1 MRSLE
6 QLDRASEFT
15 TLGKPNRSRP
25 TNRSL
30 VHTAQLHGVYTA
42 RLQTLDQLHCLT
54 GTPCIERRT
63 DLGYPSVEEV
73 VTQWGD
79 LCDWRPR
86 PLGLPQIVPSGLA
99 VAVADMFPCP
109 IYQALNDA
117 VPQLT
122 SLATFSQLWPSREV
136 EGFLQ
141 ALRSKRLFRL
151 SQG

>member
-1 MRSLE
+1 M
-6 QLDRASEFT
+6 
-15 TLGKPNRSRP
+15 
-25 TNRSL
+25 
-30 VHTAQLHGVYTA
+30 
-42 RLQTLDQLHCLT
+42 
-54 GTPCIERRT
+54 
-63 DLGYPSVEEV
+63 
-73 VTQWGD
+73 
-79 LCDWRPR
+79 
-86 PLGLPQIVPSGLA
+86 
-99 VAVADMFPCP
+99 AVADMFPRP